1 MAEKLLHIVGLL
13 GHWGYVAIFLAAFL
27 ESSAFMGLIVPGES
41 VVVIAGLLAS
51 QGTLELGD
59 CLLVIALGAVLGDSV
74 GYSFGKAIG
83 RGYFEKHRRLLLLK
97 EKHIR
102 KVDGYFQRHGGKT
115 VFFGRFV
122 GLLRA
127 MAPFVAGMSRMP
139 YRSFAFY
146 NITGGVLWSVTFTL
160 LGYFFGQS
168 WQLIEKWSGKAGV
181 FILFLLIVMGGF
193 AYLYRKVVIRQAEI
207 YGWFRN
213 RYELLARSQAA
224 RSFVTRH
231 PELVAFVKERMSPE
245 SYLGLHLTVGLLAS
259 VVFVWIFGGITEDIL
274 TGDPF
279 VLVDRWVISHVLYF
293 RAPIVTSFMKSVTL
307 LGGGVT
313 ILLSSIIVAVSLAF
327 RKRIDYI
334 IGYLVAVLGGSVLIA
349 VLKAVI
355 HRPRPITGTTLIQ
368 VGGWSFPSGHAM
380 MSVIF
385 YGILSYFIIRAL
397 KSWRLQVLSATM
409 AGFMVFLIGLS
420 RIYLQVHYLSDV
432 IAGYVGGLFWLSIC
446 ITGLEVYRKGRVFKK
461 QTYH

>member
-1 MAEKLLHIVGLL
+1 
-13 GHWGYVAIFLAAFL
+13 
-27 ESSAFMGLIVPGES
+27 MGLIVPGES